1 MKTFFNY
8 FSSVKLEMKKVSWSS
23 KQELIGSTVI
33 VFVFAIILGI
43 FLWFLAVFWEPFGHS
58 NSMKKHTKSERFFH

>member
-23 KQELIGSTVI
+23 KQELIGSTII

-43 FLWFLAVFWEPFGHS
+43 FLWFLDDTLLGPVTGWIY
-58 NSMKKHTKSERFFH
+58 N

>member
-43 FLWFLAVFWEPFGHS
+43 FL
-58 NSMKKHTKSERFFH
+58 

>member
-1 MKTFFNY
+1 MNRIFGY

-33 VFVFAIILGI
+33 VFVFAMLVGL
-43 FLWFLAVFWEPFGHS
+43 FLWLLDDKLLGPVTGLIY
-58 NSMKKHTKSERFFH
+58 R

>member
-1 MKTFFNY
+1 MGTIFSY
-8 FSSVKLEMKKVSWSS
+8 FSSIKLEMKKVSWSS

-43 FLWFLAVFWEPFGHS
+43 FLWFLDDILLGPVAEWIYLV
-58 NSMKKHTKSERFFH
+58 K

>member
-1 MKTFFNY
+1 MYYAARYKNN
-8 FSSVKLEMKKVSWSS
+8 VLIEMKKVTWSG

-43 FLWFLAVFWEPFGHS
+43 FLWFLDDTLLGPVTGWIY
-58 NSMKKHTKSERFFH
+58 N

>member
-1 MKTFFNY
+1 MSRIFSY

-33 VFVFAIILGI
+33 VFVFAILVGL
-43 FLWFLAVFWEPFGHS
+43 FLWLLDDKLLGPVTGFIY
-58 NSMKKHTKSERFFH
+58 R

>member
-1 MKTFFNY
+1 MSRIFSY

-33 VFVFAIILGI
+33 VFVFAMLVGL
-43 FLWFLAVFWEPFGHS
+43 FLWLLDDKLLGPVTGLIY
-58 NSMKKHTKSERFFH
+58 R